1 MKQLFIIMAFLLA
14 SSTGFAQEAQEALT
28 PTQLGQ
34 WTRPAAT
41 SIDAV
46 DAYIAHSA
54 AMYQEAMDIR
64 AQFDA
69 IGQLELDL
77 IDAANE
83 VLIEGQDP
91 TAAKREA
98 YQAVIER
105 ILQQQEAAAQLPGL
119 LADATGSLR
128 RAGLRAPAGTRA
140 IASTRE
146 VLTLIISENANLL
159 IAAQARLAELAG
171 VAAPDEDTE

>member
-14 SSTGFAQEAQEALT
+14 GATSFAQEALE

-34 WTRPAAT
+34 WTPPAAT

-46 DAYIAHSA
+46 DAYVAHCT

-69 IGQLELDL
+69 IEQ
-77 IDAANE
+77 IDITAAANE
-83 VLIEGQDP
+83 MLGVEDEDEFSVKK
-91 TAAKREA
+91 AAYE
-98 YQAVIER
+98 AVIER
-105 ILQQQEAAAQLPGL
+105 ILQQQDAAAKLPEL
-119 LADATGSLR
+119 LAAATSSLR

-140 IASTRE
+140 IAATRE
-146 VLTLIISENANLL
+146 VAVLIIRENANLL
-159 IAAQARLAELAG
+159 VAAQAKLAELVG
-171 VAAPDEDTE
+171 FAPEEAEDVE

>member
-1 MKQLFIIMAFLLA
+1 MKQFIIIMAFLLV
-14 SSTGFAQEAQEALT
+14 SSAAFAQETEALA

-69 IGQLELDL
+69 IGQLEIDL
-77 IDAANE
+77 VDAANE
-83 VLIEGQDP
+83 VLIEGEDP

-105 ILQQQEAAAQLPGL
+105 ILAQQEAAVQLPEL
-119 LADATGSLR
+119 LAAATASLR

-146 VLTLIISENANLL
+146 VLTLIVSENASLL
-159 IAAQARLAELAG
+159 AAAQARLAELAG
-171 VAAPDEDTE
+171 GGAPVEDVE